1 MSGIRNPRRAFLARA
16 LGLASAAFLTPSC
29 ATPQRARFTSDPFS
43 LGVASGSPLPDGV
56 VLWTRLAPKPL
67 EGGGMDPVDVDVRWE
82 VAHDEAF
89 ARIAARGTATARAD
103 RAHAVHVECSGLDPA
118 RAYFYRFIVGDALS
132 PVARTRTAPA
142 RGQAGGRL
150 RLALA
155 NCQRWDQ
162 GFYAAHEHIARDDVD
177 LVVFVGDYIYES
189 DGGGV
194 RVRAHASSEPR
205 TLQEY
210 RDRYAQYKTDP
221 ALQKS
226 HAAAPWIVTWDD
238 HEVANDYANDRSQE
252 LDGAFLARRAAAYR
266 AFFESMPVRSTVLR
280 PDGEVRIYDR
290 VEWGSLATF
299 HVLDDR
305 QYRSHQV
312 CPKAGRGGSNVVDAS
327 CRERLDP
334 SLTLLGSAQERWLDE
349 GLGASKARWNLITQ
363 QTLLAVNGQG
373 GPTGTHHW
381 TDGGDGYPAA
391 RSRLLRSIAERRPAN
406 PLILGGDVHA
416 AFVADVHADLDRAS
430 PLIAAEVCAT
440 SVSSRGM
447 GNGTLKSIVESNP
460 HLRYAENTKRGYSLL
475 EIGADRLQV
484 KMRAVESHAHA
495 DAGVATAAA
504 FDIEAGRPGFV
515 R

>member
-1 MSGIRNPRRAFLARA
+1 LSAPRIPRRVFLARA
-16 LGLASAAFLTPSC
+16 LGIAGAAFLAPSC
-29 ATPQRARFTSDPFS
+29 AATQRARFSADPFS

-67 EGGGMDPVDVDVRWE
+67 EGGGMDPVDLEVRWE

-89 ARIAARGTATARAD
+89 ARIAAKGTALARAD

-118 RAYFYRFIVGDALS
+118 RGYFYRFIAGDATS

-142 RGQAGGRL
+142 RGQAGRL
-150 RLALA
+150 RIALA
-155 NCQRWDQ
+155 SCQRWDQ

-266 AFFESMPVRSTVLR
+266 AYLEAMPIRPGVLR
-280 PDGEVRIYDR
+280 PDGEMRIYDR
-290 VEWGSLATF
+290 FEWGSLATF

-305 QYRSHQV
+305 QYRSHQA
-312 CPKAGRGGSNVVDAS
+312 CPRAGRGGSNVVGAS
-327 CRERLDP
+327 CTERLDP
-334 SLTLLGSAQERWLDE
+334 ARTLLGSAQERWLDE
-349 GLGASKARWNLITQ
+349 GLGASKARWNLLAQ

-373 GPTGTHHW
+373 GPDNTQHW
-381 TDGGDGYPAA
+381 TDGWDGYPAA
-391 RSRLLRSIAERRPAN
+391 RARLLRSIAERRPAN
-406 PLILGGDVHA
+406 PVILGGDVHA
-416 AFVADVHADLDRAS
+416 AFVADVHADLGRRES
-430 PLIAAEVCAT
+430 PVIAGEVCAT

-447 GNGTLKSIVESNP
+447 GDATLKSIVQSNP
-460 HLRYAENTKRGYSLL
+460 HLRYAENKMRGYSLL
-475 EIGADRLQV
+475 ELTADKLEVR
-484 KMRAVESHAHA
+484 MRAVASHA
-495 DAGVATAAA
+495 DAQAGVSTAATFTA
-504 FDIEAGRPGFV
+504 EAGRPGFV